1 MLVPRSLWIHSEP
14 TLVGIAPTR
23 LIPDH
28 SPVRHVDDGGVLGC
42 NLGSSSGGHRAIFS
56 QRVSRTCRVR
66 REGLHGCILAPP
78 PESCPLGLAVGT
90 GRGHLTHLG
99 FDRADSGKCGSF
111 SLPFPHPDSW
121 LPGEPEAKAAQPSLR
136 QSVDADADEQTTSQQ
151 VRHGRVRF

>member
-1 MLVPRSLWIHSEP
+1 MLVPRCLWIHSEP

-56 QRVSRTCRVR
+56 QQVSRTCLVR

-78 PESCPLGLAVGT
+78 PKVAHSA
-90 GRGHLTHLG
+90 
-99 FDRADSGKCGSF
+99 
-111 SLPFPHPDSW
+111 W
-121 LPGEPEAKAAQPSLR
+121 L
-136 QSVDADADEQTTSQQ
+136 
-151 VRHGRVRF
+151 